1 MRYRGDDI
9 CSYEVTIYVGIN
21 NVEITYVV
29 AEITWMH
36 QHMAGTSWKALWG
49 SGLKHSD
56 LSGKDKSRFQYLAGR
71 PVDHLEGN
79 LDNPLSAT
87 TAANPFG
94 NNFHY

>member
-1 MRYRGDDI
+1 
-9 CSYEVTIYVGIN
+9 VTIYVAIN
-21 NVEITYVV
+21 NV
-29 AEITWMH
+29 EITWMH